1 MTKFRA
7 KLTFILILLI
17 GCSMLIAGIFMAKVL
32 ENSHMK
38 SLQDN
43 MEREL
48 HVIASTGEWDRK
60 GTDAELISYYTEQ
73 AKRLKEATNERL
85 TYIRADGKVLGD
97 SDQSQNKW
105 TII

>member
-32 ENSHMK
+32 EDSHVK
-38 SLQDN
+38 SLQEN

-48 HVIASTGEWDRK
+48 QCDCVYW
-60 GTDAELISYYTEQ
+60 
-73 AKRLKEATNERL
+73 
-85 TYIRADGKVLGD
+85 
-97 SDQSQNKW
+97 
-105 TII
+105 